1 MNRGGDTKVSI
12 AFIVVSVIVNFV
24 NYALFYN
31 VIHPS
36 WFLIEFSALAMFIA
50 GTLGITIFPAGVAA
64 IIAAF
69 FMIPKKHKH
78 RYLYY
83 FGIVFLILSLLSVVV
98 SVSNAWYAQ
107 QFLP

>member
-1 MNRGGDTKVSI
+1 MNKSRDKRVSI

-24 NYALFYN
+24 NYTLFYN
-31 VIHPS
+31 VINP
-36 WFLIEFSALAMFIA
+36 FYEFGSFVAFCA
-50 GTLGITIFPAGVAA
+50 GTLGITAFPLGAAA

-69 FMIPKKHKH
+69 FIIPKKHKH

-98 SVSNAWYAQ
+98 SVSNAWYVR
-107 QFLP
+107 QFVP

>member
-1 MNRGGDTKVSI
+1 MNKSGDKRVSI

-31 VIHPS
+31 EIHPS
-36 WFLIEFSALAMFIA
+36 WFLIDFWALASFVA
-50 GTLGITIFPAGVAA
+50 GTLGITLPVAGITA

-69 FMIPKKHKH
+69 FLIPKKHSH

-83 FGIVFLILSLLSVVV
+83 FGIAFLILSLLSIVM
-98 SVSNAWYAQ
+98 SVSNARYAK

>member
-1 MNRGGDTKVSI
+1 MDRSRDTKVSI

-24 NYALFYN
+24 NYTLFYN
-31 VIHPS
+31 VINP
-36 WFLIEFSALAMFIA
+36 FYEFSSFVAYVA
-50 GTLGITIFPAGVAA
+50 GTLGITVFPLGAAA

-69 FMIPKKHKH
+69 FVIPKKHKH

-83 FGIVFLILSLLSVVV
+83 FGIVFLILSLLSVAM
-98 SVSNAWYAQ
+98 SASNAWYAR